1 MNRLVERNYLEI
13 NSLNELIET
22 IPPSKNIKLEL
33 LNPPDFNLSKFFYKQ
48 IGKKYHWVDRLD
60 WSDNAWIKYTEN
72 ENVKTYILKE
82 AEEMVGYFEQVH
94 HDKKQESEIAY
105 LGILEEYFG
114 KNYGS
119 YLLSEAI
126 KISFKNN
133 NNLEIEIAE
142 KFVGERGRINCSLRE
157 NGGFW
162 RWLGIQFVISDK

>member
-48 IGKKYHWVDRLD
+48 IGKKYYWVDRLD

-72 ENVKTYILKE
+72 ENFKTYILKE

-119 YLLSEAI
+119 
-126 KISFKNN
+126 
-133 NNLEIEIAE
+133 
-142 KFVGERGRINCSLRE
+142 
-157 NGGFW
+157 
-162 RWLGIQFVISDK
+162 